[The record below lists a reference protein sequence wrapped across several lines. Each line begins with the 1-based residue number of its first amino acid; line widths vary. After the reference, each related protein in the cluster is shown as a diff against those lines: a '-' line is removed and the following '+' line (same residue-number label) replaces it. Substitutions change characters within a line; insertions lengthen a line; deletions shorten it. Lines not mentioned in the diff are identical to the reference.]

1 MMSVGDLSRGV
12 EAGEGKPL
20 VSDDEQE
27 QSEDLMAAAGD
38 LSDGDFIQVCAPPLY
53 TRLALPAALARR
65 AGPVRSLLP
74 GLEQLPVKW
83 S

>member
-1 MMSVGDLSRGV
+1 
-12 EAGEGKPL
+12 
-20 VSDDEQE
+20 
-27 QSEDLMAAAGD
+27 MAAAGD

-74 GLEQLPVKW
+74 WLEQLPVKW
-83 S
+83 P